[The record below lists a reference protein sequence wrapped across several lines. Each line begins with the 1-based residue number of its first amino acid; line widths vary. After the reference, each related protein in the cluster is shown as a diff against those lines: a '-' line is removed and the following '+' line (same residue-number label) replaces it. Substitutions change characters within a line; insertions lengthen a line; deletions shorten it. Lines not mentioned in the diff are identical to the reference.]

1 MSGGAI
7 EILQLA
13 DWDYFPVTPLVN
25 GGIDSPLGLATV
37 MVGLSLL
44 LVGLSPQFVK
54 LAKLMGNHGLDRKLS
69 SGVTIADAIAMSP
82 IMILGVVLAAAFL
95 SDVFAS

>member
-1 MSGGAI
+1 
-7 EILQLA
+7 
-13 DWDYFPVTPLVN
+13 
-25 GGIDSPLGLATV
+25 
-37 MVGLSLL
+37 MVGLSLP

-69 SGVTIADAIAMSP
+69 SGVTIADAVAMSP

>member
-1 MSGGAI
+1 LRYFS
-7 EILQLA
+7 LQIGIIFL
-13 DWDYFPVTPLVN
+13 VTPLVN
-25 GGIDSPLGLATV
+25 RGIDSLLGLATV

-54 LAKLMGNHGLDRKLS
+54 LAKLMGNYGLDRKLS

-95 SDVFAS
+95 NEMFAS

>member
-1 MSGGAI
+1 MRYFS
-7 EILQLA
+7 LQIGIIFL
-13 DWDYFPVTPLVN
+13 VTPLVN
-25 GGIDSPLGLATV
+25 GGIDSLLGLATV

-44 LVGLSPQFVK
+44 LVGLSPQFLK

>member
-1 MSGGAI
+1 
-7 EILQLA
+7 
-13 DWDYFPVTPLVN
+13 
-25 GGIDSPLGLATV
+25 

-69 SGVTIADAIAMSP
+69 SGVTIADSIAMSP

>member
-1 MSGGAI
+1 MRYFS
-7 EILQLA
+7 LQIGIIFL
-13 DWDYFPVTPLVN
+13 VTPLVN
-25 GGIDSPLGLATV
+25 GGIDSLVGLATV

>member
-1 MSGGAI
+1 MTYFS
-7 EILQLA
+7 LQIGIIFL
-13 DWDYFPVTPLVN
+13 VTPLVN
-25 GGIDSPLGLATV
+25 GGIDSLFGLATV
-37 MVGLSLL
+37 LVGLSLL

-54 LAKLMGNHGLDRKLS
+54 LAKLMVNHGLDRKLS

-95 SDVFAS
+95 NEMFSS

>member
-1 MSGGAI
+1 MRYYS
-7 EILQLA
+7 LQIGIIFLVA
-13 DWDYFPVTPLVN
+13 PLVN
-25 GGIDSPLGLATV
+25 GGIDSPLRLATV
-37 MVGLSLL
+37 
-44 LVGLSPQFVK
+44 LVGLLLLLLGFSPLLVK

-82 IMILGVVLAAAFL
+82 IMILGVVLAVAFL

>member
-1 MSGGAI
+1 MRYFS
-7 EILQLA
+7 LQIGIIFL
-13 DWDYFPVTPLVN
+13 VTPLVN
-25 GGIDSPLGLATV
+25 GGIDSLLGLATV
-37 MVGLSLL
+37 SVGLSLL

-82 IMILGVVLAAAFL
+82 IMILGVALAAAFL

>member
-1 MSGGAI
+1 MRYFS
-7 EILQLA
+7 LQIGIIFL
-13 DWDYFPVTPLVN
+13 VTPLVN
-25 GGIDSPLGLATV
+25 GGIDSLVGLATV

-95 SDVFAS
+95 NEMFSS

>member
-1 MSGGAI
+1 MRYFSLQIAI
-7 EILQLA
+7 IFL
-13 DWDYFPVTPLVN
+13 VTPPVN
-25 GGIDSPLGLATV
+25 GGIDSLLGLATV

>member
-1 MSGGAI
+1 MRYFS
-7 EILQLA
+7 LQLGII
-13 DWDYFPVTPLVN
+13 FLVPPLVN
-25 GGIDSPLGLATV
+25 GGIDSLLGLVTV
-37 MVGLSLL
+37 LVGLSLL

-54 LAKLMGNHGLDRKLS
+54 LAKVMGNHGLDRKLS

-95 SDVFAS
+95 NEMFSS

>member
-1 MSGGAI
+1 MRYFS
-7 EILQLA
+7 LQIGIIFL
-13 DWDYFPVTPLVN
+13 VTPLVN
-25 GGIDSPLGLATV
+25 GGIDSLFTFAAGF
-37 MVGLSLL
+37 VGLSLL
-44 LVGLSPQFVK
+44 LLGLSPQLVK

>member
-1 MSGGAI
+1 MRYFS
-7 EILQLA
+7 LQIGIIFL
-13 DWDYFPVTPLVN
+13 VTPLVN
-25 GGIDSPLGLATV
+25 GGIDSLLRLATV

-44 LVGLSPQFVK
+44 LVGLSLQFVK

-69 SGVTIADAIAMSP
+69 SGVTNADAIAMSP

>member
-1 MSGGAI
+1 MSGGAV

-13 DWDYFPVTPLVN
+13 GWDYFSGN
-25 GGIDSPLGLATV
+25 SACERWHRFPLGLATV
-37 MVGLSLL
+37 LVGLSLL

-82 IMILGVVLAAAFL
+82 IMILGVVLAVAFL
-95 SDVFAS
+95 SEMFAS

>member
-1 MSGGAI
+1 MRYFS
-7 EILQLA
+7 LQIGIIFL
-13 DWDYFPVTPLVN
+13 VTPLVN
-25 GGIDSPLGLATV
+25 GGIDSLLGLATV

-44 LVGLSPQFVK
+44 LVGLSPRFVK

>member
-1 MSGGAI
+1 MRYFS
-7 EILQLA
+7 LQIGIIFL
-13 DWDYFPVTPLVN
+13 VTPLVN
-25 GGIDSPLGLATV
+25 GGIDSLLGLATV

-54 LAKLMGNHGLDRKLS
+54 LAKLMGNHGLDRKPS

>member
-1 MSGGAI
+1 
-7 EILQLA
+7 
-13 DWDYFPVTPLVN
+13 
-25 GGIDSPLGLATV
+25 

-44 LVGLSPQFVK
+44 LVRLSPQFVK